1 MVIRLV
7 LSLWRKIRNE
17 KHEINIDD
25 SDSVLWPDG
34 KLEALTQKK
43 LMTIMIILMDNDD
56 DTDKYKQL
64 LFLKPILRKH

>member
-1 MVIRLV
+1 MVIRPV
-7 LSLWRKIRNE
+7 LSLWRNIRNE

-25 SDSVLWPDG
+25 GDSVLGPDG

-64 LFLKPILRKH
+64 LFLKPILTKH